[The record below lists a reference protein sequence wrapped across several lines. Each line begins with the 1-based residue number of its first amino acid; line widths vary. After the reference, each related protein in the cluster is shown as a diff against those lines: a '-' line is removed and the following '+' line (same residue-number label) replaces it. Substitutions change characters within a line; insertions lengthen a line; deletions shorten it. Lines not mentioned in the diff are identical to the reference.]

1 MKKAI
6 FLGLILATSLFA
18 EQRDVT
24 KRNLIKNEKP
34 SAKPG
39 ANLIW
44 YDDIKMKPEDP
55 KCEDIDISTQNPNRL
70 NERVKSRCAKEI
82 CVQVIPISNS
92 RLAPNQ
98 KINNIEGF
106 CNCVRNVFFAQY
118 YMQDRFIDFNDI
130 VTGMKSPDIS
140 MGCGGIRQ

>member
-6 FLGLILATSLFA
+6 FLGLLLAVSAFA

-24 KRNLIKNEKP
+24 KRNPIKNEKP
-34 SAKPG
+34 TAKAG
-39 ANLIW
+39 SNMLW

-70 NERVKSRCAKEI
+70 SERVKSRCAKEI
-82 CVQVIPISNS
+82 CVQVIPISNQ

-106 CNCVRNVFFAQY
+106 CKCARDVFFTQN
-118 YMQDRFIDFNDI
+118 YMQDRAIDFNDI
-130 VTGMKSPDIS
+130 VTGMTSPDIQIT
-140 MGCGGIRQ
+140 CGGIR